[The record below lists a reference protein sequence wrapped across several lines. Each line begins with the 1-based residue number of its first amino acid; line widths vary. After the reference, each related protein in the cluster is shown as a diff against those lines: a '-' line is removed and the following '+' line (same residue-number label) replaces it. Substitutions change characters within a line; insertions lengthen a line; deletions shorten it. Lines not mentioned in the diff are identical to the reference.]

1 MAPKPPA
8 YTQTPNELF
17 DKWVPVLREAELKVY
32 LIIVR
37 KTFGWHKNKD
47 RISLS
52 QLETLTGL
60 HRSNIT
66 KAIKSLLERGIIT
79 KETIGEVGRQKTT
92 YQLVMD
98 EEVTNEQEDVFKEI
112 SNGSCKKTGGGL
124 EKRPTKE
131 TIQNKDRSNDLT
143 PTFSPQTKQVSPEE
157 EEKLKIVNDLKLD
170 KRATKK
176 ILSLTLQEV
185 RQLHTNI
192 LHTTTTISNMN
203 SYVMKCVDAIIEERS
218 TVEETST
225 EKPQKKDFEADL
237 ALRLKAIGAE
247 KNSCAAG
254 ADKII
259 SLYTPFQIDR
269 VLTYIEGEIA
279 KGSRLNVPVIE
290 YILDTLKRIAENS
303 KK

>member
-131 TIQNKDRSNDLT
+131 TIQNKESAALAPSLQEPPT
-143 PTFSPQTKQVSPEE
+143 PEPQVSQAREE
-157 EEKLKIVNDLKLD
+157 ALKQLVLDSRALALARSPTYSDDLIINAVARVIEYNQPCNASALLTKAIQEKWKP
-170 KRATKK
+170 R
-176 ILSLTLQEV
+176 
-185 RQLHTNI
+185 
-192 LHTTTTISNMN
+192 
-203 SYVMKCVDAIIEERS
+203 
-218 TVEETST
+218 ETST
-225 EKPQKKDFEADL
+225 IKPQKKELEAD
-237 ALRLKAIGAE
+237 
-247 KNSCAAG
+247 
-254 ADKII
+254 II
-259 SLYTPFQIDR
+259 SRLEALGAKRKD
-269 VLTYIEGEIA
+269 IA
-279 KGSRLNVPVIE
+279 AAAFL
-290 YILDTLKRIAENS
+290 LKRNTEDLRSQLDELKEMVDNGDPLPAPILAVLKYLAENS